1 MTSQRI
7 RLSPDTRREQLL
19 ELGVRLLATRP
30 LEQLSIDLLA
40 EEAGISRGLLY
51 HYFGNK
57 QDFHEAV
64 VRRAT
69 EQLFA
74 LTAPTDD
81 PDPLVRLSGSLDSY
95 LRFVEENHQGYL
107 SLVRAAYSGNPTMRE
122 IYESARAA
130 LTDRVFESAPEGVLD
145 ELGIEDGPVL
155 RLLVRGWSAMVEH
168 AVIAWVD
175 DSRGIDRQALLD
187 SLSQALFQIML
198 TAPKPPHDSD
208 DDRGV

>member
-19 ELGVRLLATRP
+19 ALGVQLLATRP
-30 LEQLSIDLLA
+30 LEELSIDLLA

-69 EQLFA
+69 EELFA

-81 PDPLVRLSGSLDSY
+81 ADPLARLSGSLDGY
-95 LRFVEENHQGYL
+95 LGFVEENRQGYQ
-107 SLVRAAYSGNPTMRE
+107 SLVRAAYSGNATMRE

-130 LTDRVFESAPEGVLD
+130 LTDRIFDLAEPGVL
-145 ELGIEDGPVL
+145 EAFGIEDSPAL

-168 AVIAWVD
+168 VVLAWVE

-187 SLSQALFQIML
+187 SLSQALFQIMT
-198 TAPKPPHDSD
+198 TAPKQ
-208 DDRGV
+208 